1 MLLAATAAQAEDR
14 KCHDSRLCHTKNYV
28 TNPNEYGWS
37 GIGAEVV
44 QQRVKG
50 FGWKQKKA
58 VFCECL
64 EPSSQANEPMKTLM
78 LGFVLLAANIV
89 AAQCRGSP
97 QMLPRNEYEIYEDM
111 AVAKRQCDPKNFVTN
126 PNEYGWVC
134 KADNDAT
141 RVKGFGAKQKKD
153 AIAACE

>member
-1 MLLAATAAQAEDR
+1 MRIL
-14 KCHDSRLCHTKNYV
+14 V
-28 TNPNEYGWS
+28 
-37 GIGAEVV
+37 
-44 QQRVKG
+44 
-50 FGWKQKKA
+50 
-58 VFCECL
+58 
-64 EPSSQANEPMKTLM
+64 
-78 LGFVLLAANIV
+78 LGFVLLAVNI
-89 AAQCRGSP
+89 AAAHAEDRKCIRE
-97 QMLPRNEYEIYEDM
+97 MYEVYEDM